1 MANLKTEIILS
12 MNGKA
17 AIQVLEALRDK
28 AKAVREEIDNLDK
41 TAPDF
46 KEQKAGLEK
55 VYDALQSAH
64 ENVIKN
70 TERLDHALQ
79 NLTSTS
85 LQNLRKALG
94 DGRRQLQKLS
104 EDELEQ
110 ADELRKKMKQV
121 GDEIRLLE
129 GQYVKI
135 ADGLKNVANQSDQWL
150 DKAIKQQRDLV
161 GSLQKSDAE
170 YQKNYSILK
179 QLEAEEDRRRG
190 KMSKKEAMATASDKY
205 ANASELRRAKTT
217 ITEVRDKTE
226 SHKAG
231 EIERYNNAL
240 QEIDQRLNAISGQYV
255 DIQKGIGDV
264 SNQSDQW
271 LDKAIKQQHDLV
283 GSLEKS
289 DAGYQQNLATL
300 KQLEAEQNRRKGKM
314 SLSEAYQVKNSDDAT
329 ISDLRR
335 AKATLTESRDN
346 IPVKFADSIGS
357 VDRDL
362 QEIEKRLEAVSG
374 KAQKASLSWKQMR
387 QVLSAPNK
395 ASGEDIKRT
404 MEVIQQKIQQ
414 LPAGG
419 KYVATLRRQ
428 YSMLEQTLKGTR
440 MSQMA
445 LNDILARSKQGKA
458 SLDELRRAYK
468 QLEEELNQI
477 NTKSK
482 EFADKQKSMK
492 ELKKN
497 IDEATGA
504 VNKHGSAW
512 STAAKNLVAY
522 VGLFGA
528 FNMIKQKITDV
539 INLNFKY
546 SDSLANV
553 RKVTNWS
560 MKDVEELSNKLSK
573 MDTRTSL
580 DGLTQLAYVGSRMG
594 MGKYGVQGLAEF
606 AQASD
611 RVNVALKEDLGDDAM
626 LTLSKFVETMGEV
639 EKHGGNISEAFDSVS
654 SSIFKLAS
662 TSTANGGNILEFA
675 KRLTGLSKSA
685 HITSDQLLG
694 LASASDSLM
703 LMPEVASTAFGK
715 LITSLW
721 NNYHDIEKML
731 GMQEDSLKDMMSK
744 GQTMQALV
752 KVLENVSD
760 KNLSSMDEYFKE
772 FGSDGQR
779 LKSVVVTM
787 AQNIGVL
794 KSHLKESSEAYRE
807 GTAVT
812 KEYEIQQQTAQ
823 AILERANNMWEKAF
837 VNPDGIDAVKEM
849 AKVWY
854 NFSKELTQSKP
865 FLTSVQIL
873 FWELKKVVEA
883 LLFVLPGLLAYLG
896 TRGLVMAF
904 SKLIPLMIGIKGS
917 SIVGFFTLLTQAIM
931 GSHIATLRLI
941 VSWKQLSLAMKTN
954 IIGLVISVVTS
965 LGFAIYDLVKK
976 TNEASSSVQRFNR
989 SFQGVRSAANHAVAE
1004 LDAYYGA
1011 IKRAKKGSN
1020 EHQAAMKTYV
1030 DKFGMYFKKLKD
1042 ENGMVQNL
1050 AESYRLA
1057 AKAIR
1062 GKIYLQMQEDDI
1074 QKHYKPRIGWSLDKL
1089 DAYGKVAPKG
1099 FGTDV
1104 LKGYEEDNRNKN
1116 MGTIIADLARRY
1128 GSKNVARVLASE
1140 KEGRS
1145 SAQVRKVHKDTLGDG
1160 IVHQYVEYEDLPIAD
1175 QRLFRALRYIRQV
1188 RSANNVFAGI
1198 KNKFADAQDEINDYL
1213 KAVDTAAN
1221 EDLGGGGGGKGGSG
1235 GGKNTP
1241 KTDNTAKQEEQKAKT
1256 RANALIAN
1264 IKAFYEEQMRKYL
1277 EWVAQMNADGEKVS
1291 EGQQKEQMD
1300 YLQSQMDKALG
1311 TARQSIVTLDDGWQK
1326 FYQHMDE
1333 DVMVYDEETSKQL
1346 LDSIGKADVGELHK
1360 LFTKLSGDLSRE
1372 NNKTLAENLGALL
1385 DQIFANGSKELREAA
1400 EKLLARQREIQ
1411 KILNEHDYTGAVDR
1425 NTRSNFDR
1433 LGFLQPAAGIRT
1445 DSPEGLEKM
1454 NTAFDKLTTKA
1465 RESITVLYSLNPES
1479 KAFQDQFL
1487 QFLSVANEGF
1497 DFSKLTVQD
1506 LKALYLEL
1514 IKYNDEYESASKK
1527 RDDERKKLNDYGWSK
1542 DATQKQMQATV
1553 DYQSKQNK
1561 ETSRQYSFGAKGD
1574 TILPWEQTEATDP
1587 ELALLKLKFDLAKEY
1602 YKYIEAHGASD
1613 EQKISAAKQIADA
1626 HDAIM
1631 DSVAAKAKATA
1642 EAQMKWYKPI
1652 EEYGSALGDAL
1663 TDESKSVKDAT
1674 KSMISSFIDLTGEY
1688 VQQKLT
1694 QWVMTKLYNSLMAT
1708 SEQELVTSKQV
1719 AASENATT
1727 AVTEA
1732 GVEVAA
1738 GTAAGAAK
1746 TIGDLG
1752 WWGIPLIAVI
1762 GAVLGGLLSLAKGAL
1777 SNAFGGN
1784 KNNNDTKRNFKV
1796 TSGMLTY
1803 DSGNVQDLRPFVGND
1818 GSLYWATEDSK
1829 PHDGVSLLTQ
1839 PTATTING
1847 QPSLVAENGPE
1858 LVIGRETTQAMM
1870 MNNPQLLKA
1879 LVNYDRNYSGRR
1891 AYDAGNVAESSAT
1904 IASGTPTP
1912 NDVGVSQA
1920 DTNLALLQAI
1930 STLMQRL
1937 SEPIEARIDMY
1948 GRGNLY
1954 DSMTKANQFMKRK

>member
-1 MANLKTEIILS
+1 MATAKKTQIVITA
-12 MNGKA
+12 NA
-17 AIQVLEALRDK
+17 AVAKKVMEELQQRIDGIKQKMAALDVTTKQGQREFKKLEK
-28 AKAVREEIDNLDK
+28 EMVSYNSAVTQNITNEERVKHAIDNLSK
-41 TAPDF
+41 
-46 KEQKAGLEK
+46 
-55 VYDALQSAH
+55 
-64 ENVIKN
+64 
-70 TERLDHALQ
+70 
-79 NLTSTS
+79 TS
-85 LQNLRKALG
+85 LK
-94 DGRRQLQKLS
+94 
-104 EDELEQ
+104 
-110 ADELRKKMKQV
+110 
-121 GDEIRLLE
+121 
-129 GQYVKI
+129 
-135 ADGLKNVANQSDQWL
+135 
-150 DKAIKQQRDLV
+150 
-161 GSLQKSDAE
+161 
-170 YQKNYSILK
+170 
-179 QLEAEEDRRRG
+179 
-190 KMSKKEAMATASDKY
+190 
-205 ANASELRRAKTT
+205 
-217 ITEVRDKTE
+217 
-226 SHKAG
+226 
-231 EIERYNNAL
+231 
-240 QEIDQRLNAISGQYV
+240 
-255 DIQKGIGDV
+255 
-264 SNQSDQW
+264 
-271 LDKAIKQQHDLV
+271 
-283 GSLEKS
+283 
-289 DAGYQQNLATL
+289 
-300 KQLEAEQNRRKGKM
+300 
-314 SLSEAYQVKNSDDAT
+314 
-329 ISDLRR
+329 DLRR
-335 AKATLTESRDN
+335 ALVAAKSELGKT
-346 IPVKFADSIGS
+346 FADDPGLKKKQQDVKTLQNQIDKLTGS
-357 VDRDL
+357 VH
-362 QEIEKRLEAVSG
+362 
-374 KAQKASLSWKQMR
+374 
-387 QVLSAPNK
+387 
-395 ASGEDIKRT
+395 
-404 MEVIQQKIQQ
+404 
-414 LPAGG
+414 
-419 KYVATLRRQ
+419 
-428 YSMLEQTLKGTR
+428 
-440 MSQMA
+440 
-445 LNDILARSKQGKA
+445 KQG
-458 SLDELRRAYK
+458 
-468 QLEEELNQI
+468 
-477 NTKSK
+477 
-482 EFADKQKSMK
+482 
-492 ELKKN
+492 
-497 IDEATGA
+497 G
-504 VNKHGSAW
+504 AW

-560 MKDVEELSNKLSK
+560 MKDVEELSNSLSK

-580 DGLTQLAYVGSRMG
+580 EGLTQLAYIGSRMG

-639 EKHGGNISEAFDSVS
+639 EKHGGNVGEAFDSVS

-721 NNYHDIEKML
+721 TNYHDIEKML

-837 VNPDGIDAVKEM
+837 VNPNGIDAVKEM

-865 FLTSVQIL
+865 FLASVKIL
-873 FWELKKVVEA
+873 FWELKTSVEA

-931 GSHIATLRLI
+931 GSHFATLRLI

-965 LGFAIYDLVKK
+965 LGVAIYDLVKK
-976 TNEASSSVQRFNR
+976 TDTASSSVQKFNR
-989 SFQGVRSAANHAVAE
+989 SFKGVREAANHAVAE

-1020 EHQAAMKTYV
+1020 EYQAAMKTYV

-1042 ENGMVQNL
+1042 ENGMVKNL
-1050 AESYRLA
+1050 AASYREA

-1089 DAYGKVAPKG
+1089 DAYGKIAPKG

-1160 IVHQYVEYEDLPIAD
+1160 MVHQYVTYEDLPIAD
-1175 QRLFRALRYIRQV
+1175 QRLFSALRYIRQA

-1198 KNKFADAQDEINDYL
+1198 KNKFAGAQDEINDYL
-1213 KAVDTAAN
+1213 KATDAAAN

-1235 GGKNTP
+1235 GGGKNTP
-1241 KTDNTAKQEEQKAKT
+1241 KTDNTANQEEQKAKT

-1291 EGQQKEQMD
+1291 EGQQKEQLD
-1300 YLQSQMDKALG
+1300 YLQSQMDRALG
-1311 TARQSIVTLDDGWQK
+1311 TACQSIANLGDGWK
-1326 FYQHMDE
+1326 EFYQHMDE
-1333 DVMVYDEETSKQL
+1333 DVMVFDDETSKKL
-1346 LDSIGKADVGELHK
+1346 LESIGKADIGELHK

-1385 DQIFANGSKELREAA
+1385 DQRFANGSKKLREAA

-1433 LGFLQPAAGIRT
+1433 LGFLQPAEDIRT

-1465 RESITVLYSLNPES
+1465 RESITILYSLNPES
-1479 KAFQDQFL
+1479 KVFRDQFL
-1487 QFLSVANEGF
+1487 QFLSVANDGF

-1746 TIGDLG
+1746 TIGELG

-1777 SNAFGGN
+1777 NNAFGGN

-1803 DSGNVQDLRPFVGND
+1803 DSGNVQDLHPFVGND
-1818 GSLYWATEDSK
+1818 GNLYWAAEDDK
-1829 PHDGVSLLTQ
+1829 THKGVSLLTQ

-1858 LVIGRETTQAMM
+1858 LVIGRETTKAMM
-1870 MNNPQLLKA
+1870 MNNPELLKA

-1891 AYDAGNVAESSAT
+1891 TYDAGNVGESSAT
-1904 IASGTPTP
+1904 IASGASAS
-1912 NDVGVSQA
+1912 NEMGVSQA
-1920 DTNLALLQAI
+1920 DTNIALLQAI

-1937 SEPIEARIDMY
+1937 NEPIEARIDMY